1 MHFSKE
7 IFMTLAR
14 FEPWSVIDLLH
25 RDLNRLT
32 SNRAGFTD
40 GDDSVADWVPAV
52 DIIEEPTRFL
62 LRADLPGVTPENIE
76 ISMEKGVLTV
86 SGQRDAIASSDDAG
100 FQRLERIN
108 GRFLRRFSL
117 PDTADAESITAR
129 CSNGILEVV
138 IPKLPEIKARRIAVE
153 AA

>member
-1 MHFSKE
+1 
-7 IFMTLAR
+7 MTLAR

-32 SNRAGFTD
+32 RNRAGFTD

-86 SGQRDAIASSDDAG
+86 SGQRDAVDSDDDAA

-117 PDTADAESITAR
+117 PDSANAEGVAAR
-129 CSNGILEVV
+129 SNNGILEVT
-138 IPKLPEIKARRIAVE
+138 IPKQPEIKARRITVE

>member
-1 MHFSKE
+1 
-7 IFMTLAR
+7 MTLAR

-52 DIIEEPTRFL
+52 DIIEEPTQFL
-62 LRADLPGVTPENIE
+62 LRADLPGVAPENID

-86 SGQRDAIASSDDAG
+86 SGQRDAIANSEDAT
-100 FQRLERIN
+100 FQRLERGN

-117 PDTADAESITAR
+117 PESANAEGVAAR
-129 CSNGILEVV
+129 SNNGILEVT
-138 IPKLPEIKARRIAVE
+138 IPKQREIKARRITVE
-153 AA
+153 TD

>member
-1 MHFSKE
+1 
-7 IFMTLAR
+7 MTLAR

-32 SNRAGFTD
+32 RNRAGFTD

-86 SGQRDAIASSDDAG
+86 SGQRDAVDSSEDAA
-100 FQRLERIN
+100 FERLERIN

-117 PDTADAESITAR
+117 PDSANAEGVAAR
-129 CSNGILEVV
+129 SNNGILEVT
-138 IPKLPEIKARRIAVE
+138 IPKQPEIKARRITVE